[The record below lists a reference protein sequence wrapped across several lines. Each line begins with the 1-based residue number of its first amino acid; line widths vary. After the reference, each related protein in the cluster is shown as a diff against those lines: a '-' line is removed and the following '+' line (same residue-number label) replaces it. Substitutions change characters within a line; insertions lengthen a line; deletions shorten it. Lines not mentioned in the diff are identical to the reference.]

1 MEKLSSKQIL
11 LKISMVL
18 ATFIVAWLGG
28 LSTMYTDWTWY
39 ESLNKPS
46 FNPPNYLFGIVWPI
60 LYLLMAIVS
69 FLNAQTV
76 YRLYLVQLCLNG
88 IWSWIFFVFNGL
100 GLAFLNIVVLI
111 LLNVLIVIEL
121 RVKGAWLSFSLYLP
135 YLLWITFA
143 AILNLSI
150 LVMN

>member
-28 LSTMYTDWTWY
+28 LSTIYTDWTWY

-111 LLNVLIVIEL
+111 LLNVLIVRKL

>member
-1 MEKLSSKQIL
+1 
-11 LKISMVL
+11 MVL

-28 LSTMYTDWTWY
+28 LSTIYTDWTWY

-111 LLNVLIVIEL
+111 LLNVLIVRKL